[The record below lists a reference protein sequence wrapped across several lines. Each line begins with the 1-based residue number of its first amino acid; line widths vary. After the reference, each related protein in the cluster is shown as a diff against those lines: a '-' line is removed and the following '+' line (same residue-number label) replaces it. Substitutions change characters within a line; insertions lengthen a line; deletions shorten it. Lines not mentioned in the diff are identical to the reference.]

1 MRKIGEIFFQERQ
14 NLGKSL
20 SEIAQELKVKSIYLR
35 AIENDHYEQIPGG
48 APIIIGIVKKYARFL
63 GLNVK
68 KMTAIFRRD
77 FVDKEKHVLPGYLK
91 DFGSRRHFRWTPVLT
106 SCFVAGIIIAFIAIF
121 YFCRS
126 FLLNRPP
133 SLELFNPQEG
143 DIINAAQVKVSGKAA
158 RADVVLVNGETVLLD
173 DGRFTKIAT
182 CCKGENILLIEAV
195 NPQGE
200 KIQISRR
207 FICQF

>member
-14 NLGKSL
+14 NLEKNL
-20 SEIAQELKVKSIYLR
+20 SEIAQELKVKSIYLQ
-35 AIENDHYEQIPGG
+35 AIENGHYERIPGG
-48 APIIIGIVKKYARFL
+48 APIIIGIVKEYARFL

-77 FVDKEKHVLPGYLK
+77 FVDKEKHIFPGYLK
-91 DFGSRRHFRWTPVLT
+91 GFSSRRHFYWTPVLT
-106 SCFVAGIIIAFIAIF
+106 SCFMAGIIMLFIVIF

-133 SLELFNPQEG
+133 SLKLFNPQEG
-143 DIINAAQVKVSGKAA
+143 GTINAAQVKISGKAV

-173 DGRFTKIAT
+173 DGRFTRIIT
-182 CCKGENILLIEAV
+182 CSNGENILSVEAV

-207 FICQF
+207 FTCLF